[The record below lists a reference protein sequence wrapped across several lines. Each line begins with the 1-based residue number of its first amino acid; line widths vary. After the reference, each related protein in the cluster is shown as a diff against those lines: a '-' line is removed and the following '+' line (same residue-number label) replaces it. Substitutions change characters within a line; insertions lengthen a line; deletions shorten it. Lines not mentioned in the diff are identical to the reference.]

1 MEILELIY
9 IEEFLKLI
17 EVAKYVRVS
26 YYLNI
31 ITMLVLIINSTYL
44 IILYNKIND
53 KKKYITQEQGYQY
66 SPDPGE
72 NK

>member
-1 MEILELIY
+1 MELLELIY

-31 ITMLVLIINSTYL
+31 ITMVALIINSTYL
-44 IILYNKIND
+44 VILYNKIND
-53 KKKYITQEQGYQY
+53 KKKYIAQEQSY
-66 SPDPGE
+66 E
-72 NK
+72 NTSDSREDK

>member
-1 MEILELIY
+1 MELLELIY

-31 ITMLVLIINSTYL
+31 ITMVALIINSVYL
-44 IILYNKIND
+44 VILYNKIND
-53 KKKYITQEQGYQY
+53 KKENITYHNETK
-66 SPDPGE
+66 
-72 NK
+72 N

>member
-1 MEILELIY
+1 MELLELIY

-31 ITMLVLIINSTYL
+31 ITMVALIINSTYL
-44 IILYNKIND
+44 VILYNKIND
-53 KKKYITQEQGYQY
+53 KKKYITQEQSY
-66 SPDPGE
+66 E
-72 NK
+72 NTSDSREDK

>member
-31 ITMLVLIINSTYL
+31 ITMVALIINSTYM

-66 SPDPGE
+66 SSDSGE